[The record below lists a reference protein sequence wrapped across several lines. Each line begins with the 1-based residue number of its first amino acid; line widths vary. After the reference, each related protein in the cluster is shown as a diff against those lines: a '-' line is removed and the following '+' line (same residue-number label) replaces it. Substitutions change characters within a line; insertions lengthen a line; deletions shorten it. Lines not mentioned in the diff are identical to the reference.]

1 MRLSARILKNVID
14 VNHWRHSAQ
23 AYLAEGQENEVYIQ
37 LVDLDQ
43 STKSTDE
50 QSAAFPQYPIRY
62 LSQATVIEATATFLN
77 IDDSQEYEIAGTQP
91 FADDK
96 SIWKFVLS
104 ESQIPASGNL
114 QIKITEDGKTK
125 TLVIRQAIVVDLINQ
140 GSC

>member
-1 MRLSARILKNVID
+1 MRLSAKMMKNVVD
-14 VNHWRHSAQ
+14 VNHWRHTAQ
-23 AYLAEGQENEVYIQ
+23 AYLAEGQENVVHIQ

-62 LSQATVIEATATFLN
+62 LSQATTLEVKAVFMN
-77 IDDSQEYEIAGTQP
+77 IDDTQEYEITGVQA

-96 SIWKFVLS
+96 SIWKFTLAANQV
-104 ESQIPASGNL
+104 PASGNL
-114 QIKITEDGKTK
+114 KIVVSEDGNEKTMI
-125 TLVIRQAIVVDLINQ
+125 IRQAIVVDLIDQ